1 MAYKYNQIRNK
12 SSEYAWILMRTEERL
27 SNFIRSFDNYAQL
40 LMSDEYYIEKIQK
53 LETHLRRLSRM
64 NDRMWIK
71 I

>member
-1 MAYKYNQIRNK
+1 MAYKYNQMRNK